1 MPEPILLAA
10 ALVVAFAIVLLPL
23 RRGAAGAEPVD
34 RSAAELRHRVA
45 LESLRDVEADRRAGS
60 LDEDAYRAQ
69 LEEAEARAV
78 ASRRELEAIAPD
90 AADAPSPAPRRPAA
104 AIGAAV
110 ALAAVLLGA
119 SLVPASGIANTTTV
133 DQALA
138 DAQAREAIR
147 QERIDDL
154 LESLSANPEDADVLS
169 ELADAYLA
177 GTSRDELVLA
187 ATLLRAL
194 IDLEPDRADAYER
207 IIAAYLRADDYL
219 NARSALDAYGATAS
233 ADPVEVAFFDGIIAL
248 RGENDPGAALAAF
261 DLFLELAPDDP
272 RASMIQGLRD
282 EAAELGG

>member
-1 MPEPILLAA
+1 MPEPALLAA
-10 ALVVAFAIVLLPL
+10 ALVAAFAIILLPL
-23 RRGAAGAEPVD
+23 RSPPAGSEPVD

-60 LDEDAYRAQ
+60 LDEGAYRAQ

-78 ASRRELEAIAPD
+78 ASRRELEATASGAAAAP
-90 AADAPSPAPRRPAA
+90 PPPPRRPVA

-110 ALAAVLLGA
+110 GLAAVLLGA

-147 QERIDDL
+147 QQRIDDL
-154 LESLSANPEDADVLS
+154 LESLSADPNDTGVLS

-177 GTSRDELVLA
+177 GTSREDLVLA

-207 IIAAYLRADDYL
+207 IIAAYLRADDYP
-219 NARSALDAYGATAS
+219 NARSALDAYDATAS
-233 ADPVEVAFFDGIIAL
+233 ADPVEVAFFEGIIAL
-248 RGENDPGAALAAF
+248 RGERDPGAAMVAF
-261 DLFLELAPDDP
+261 DRFLELAPDDP
-272 RASMIQGLRD
+272 RASMIQGLRE
-282 EAAELGG
+282 EAADLGG

>member
-10 ALVVAFAIVLLPL
+10 ALVAAFAAVLLPL
-23 RRGAAGAEPVD
+23 RRPAAGTEPVD

-45 LESLRDVEADRRAGS
+45 LESLRDVEADHRAGS

-69 LEEAEARAV
+69 LAEAEARAV
-78 ASRRELEAIAPD
+78 ASRRELEAIAPS
-90 AADAPSPAPRRPAA
+90 AADAPPPAPRRAIA
-104 AIGAAV
+104 AIGTAV
-110 ALAAVLLGA
+110 GLAAVLLGA
-119 SLVPASGIANTTTV
+119 SLVPATGIANTTTV

-147 QERIDDL
+147 QERIEDL
-154 LESLSANPEDADVLS
+154 VESLSADPEDAEVLS

-177 GTSRDELVLA
+177 GTSREDLVLA

-207 IIAAYLRADDYL
+207 IIAAYLRADDYP

-248 RGENDPGAALAAF
+248 RGEDDPEAAVAAF
-261 DLFLELAPDDP
+261 DRFLELAPDDP
-272 RASMIQGLRD
+272 RTSMVQGLRD
-282 EAAELGG
+282 EAADAAD